1 MGVTRVRNGRRRV
14 VQHAE
19 PANGSKP
26 HSLSHPLSSVEVTPF
41 HPPHTQQPQA
51 LTYPSKCQSFGTSPT
66 PHPLLAPPPA
76 SRETREDRENG
87 NYVTRARQKKT
98 RKDDASV
105 KEPHVLP
112 RRPTTAQRTTRNP
125 LADPVARRGKRRGGR
140 CEQGCSSLARVF
152 SVSRTSG
159 TARFVRCFCL
169 NQGDMGGGCE

>member
-76 SRETREDRENG
+76 SREKREDRENG
-87 NYVTRARQKKT
+87 NDVTPEHAKKKHAKT
-98 RKDDASV
+98 M
-105 KEPHVLP
+105 
-112 RRPTTAQRTTRNP
+112 Q
-125 LADPVARRGKRRGGR
+125 
-140 CEQGCSSLARVF
+140 
-152 SVSRTSG
+152 VSRSHMYYLV
-159 TARFVRCFCL
+159 VRQQLKGRRVTLWRILSHGEENGEVEGVSKVALLSRVCFR
-169 NQGDMGGGCE
+169 